1 MIKKTIPLSMILALR
16 FFGLFVVLPLFSLY
30 ALQKDGV
37 DEMLLGISIGG
48 YALTQMLFQVP
59 FGILSD
65 KIGRKVTI
73 IFGLIIFFIGSIIC
87 AISSDI
93 YTLIFGR
100 FLQGAGA
107 IGAVI
112 TAMISDL
119 VKEEARGKAMA
130 MMGGSIAMSFALSMI
145 LGPII
150 GANYGIDKLFYL
162 TAILT
167 IVSIIVVLKVENPPK
182 IHHDYEEK
190 TKLSTLLKDKNLL
203 TMDITNF
210 LQKGIMTMTF
220 VIIPIEM
227 TKVYEWDKSELYMVY
242 IPATILG
249 VLAMGPSAIFTE
261 KRGKA
266 KETLIAGIILFAIS
280 FLLFGIN
287 SSSTIFISAIVLF
300 FIGFNVHEPIMQS
313 LTSKFAKVN
322 QKGFALGLFNSFGY
336 AGTFAGGIIGAM
348 AVKYDLS
355 IIAYIIVLL
364 CIVWVVLISKMPNP
378 ALSKNIYI
386 DMNSV
391 KNIDNLKSQEGI
403 IEYYINKDENTLIIK
418 YNSKITNEDTIR
430 SII

>member
-1 MIKKTIPLSMILALR
+1 MVKKTIPLSMILALR

-37 DEMLLGISIGG
+37 NEILLGVSIGG

-73 IFGLIIFFIGSIIC
+73 IIGLIIFFIGSIIC
-87 AISSDI
+87 AVSTDI

-119 VKEEARGKAMA
+119 VKEEVRGKAMA

-162 TAILT
+162 TAFLT
-167 IVSIIVVLKVENPPK
+167 ILSILVVIKVENPPK
-182 IHHDYEEK
+182 ISHDYEEK
-190 TKLSTLLKDKNLL
+190 TKLSELLKDRNLL

-220 VIIPIEM
+220 VIIPIVL
-227 TKVYEWDKSELYMVY
+227 TKEYGWDKSDLYSVY

-249 VLAMGPSAIFTE
+249 ILAMGPAAIFTE
-261 KRGKA
+261 KKGKA
-266 KETLIAGIILFAIS
+266 KETLTIGIIFFALS
-280 FLLFGIN
+280 FVLFGLN
-287 SSSTIFISAIVLF
+287 SSATMFVIAVIVF

-313 LTSKFAKVN
+313 LTSKFAKVH
-322 QKGFALGLFNSFGY
+322 QKGFALGVFNSFGY
-336 AGTFAGGIIGAM
+336 AGTFSGGLLGSM
-348 AVKYDLS
+348 AIKYDLS
-355 IIAYIIVLL
+355 TISFIIVLL
-364 CIVWVVLISKMPNP
+364 AIVWIILIAMMPNP
-378 ALSKNIYI
+378 ALSKNLYV
-386 DMNSV
+386 DMNDV
-391 KNIDNLKSQEGI
+391 KNVENLKSLNGI
-403 IEYYINKDENTLIIK
+403 IEYYINHDENTLVIK
-418 YNSKITNEDTIR
+418 YNSKILNEEEIKN
-430 SII
+430 II